1 MRFGADDIVRHASLV
16 MQAANEI
23 AAIWPLRSAQTER
36 DLAVASQLRDETA
49 VAAS

>member
-16 MQAANEI
+16 MQTANDI
-23 AAIWPLRSAQTER
+23 AAIWPLRSAQTEN
-36 DLAVASQLRDETA
+36 DLALASQLREELA